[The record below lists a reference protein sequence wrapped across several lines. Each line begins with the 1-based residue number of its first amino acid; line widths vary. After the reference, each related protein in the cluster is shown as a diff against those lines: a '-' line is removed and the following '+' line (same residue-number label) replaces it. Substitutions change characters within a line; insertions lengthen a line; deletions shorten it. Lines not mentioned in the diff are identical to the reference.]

1 MRIVILGAGGL
12 GSVFG
17 GMLALKGAAE
27 VTLIGRPAHVEAI
40 RRQGG
45 LRLTGIRGEHLV
57 RERLTAVA
65 DPRDAQGEFDYLI
78 LGVKGKDTDAALE
91 GANCLKDRIETAL
104 SFQNN
109 VVKEEILGR
118 WLGDPGRVIGFSTI
132 EAGHLEA
139 PGHAHNGLTVPVTN
153 YLGEMD
159 GTVSAR
165 VQALTDAFNAAGFSS
180 KAVTNIRQVLWE
192 KLTQI
197 CGAASW
203 SVSAMAGNRELYFP
217 DGLLVREGAEH
228 YVQIGREAISVYKA
242 MGYTPQNFYAPVSKL
257 KELDAAGDFESAVDM
272 MMALGRGMKEQKYAG
287 RTSMHE
293 DVLRGKKTE
302 VDWIIK
308 PFIEKSR
315 ELDVPVPT
323 LTAAYRIIK
332 TLDAYLS

>member
-1 MRIVILGAGGL
+1 M
-12 GSVFG
+12 
-17 GMLALKGAAE
+17 
-27 VTLIGRPAHVEAI
+27 
-40 RRQGG
+40 
-45 LRLTGIRGEHLV
+45 
-57 RERLTAVA
+57 
-65 DPRDAQGEFDYLI
+65 
-78 LGVKGKDTDAALE
+78 
-91 GANCLKDRIETAL
+91 
-104 SFQNN
+104 
-109 VVKEEILGR
+109 VKEEILAR
-118 WLGDPGRVIGFSTI
+118 WLGDAGRVIGFSTI

-153 YLGEMD
+153 YVGEMD
-159 GTVSAR
+159 GTLSPR
-165 VQALTDAFNAAGFSS
+165 VQALTDAFNAAGFST
-180 KAVTNIRQVLWE
+180 KAMTNIHQVLWE

-203 SVSAMAGNRELYFP
+203 SVSTMAGNPALYFP

-228 YVQIGREAISVYKA
+228 YVQVGREAISVYKA

-257 KELDAAGDFESAVDM
+257 KELDQAGDFDAAVDM
-272 MMALGRGMKEQKYAG
+272 MMALGKGMKAQGYAG

-308 PFIEKSR
+308 PILDKAR
-315 ELDVPVPT
+315 ELNVPVPT